1 MKYSTE
7 YMEGDRELKKYDQR
21 KTPLFDALKTHIEE
35 EVVPFHVPGHK
46 HGKGLKEYTDYVGE
60 TVMKM
65 DVNGMEDLDNA
76 NNPVSVIRESQE
88 LLADAFKAEHA
99 YFLNN
104 GTSQGVQTMIMSAC
118 DPGEKIIIPRNAH
131 KSTIGGIILSGAIP
145 VYVPPVINEQLGIA
159 MAVESEVIRE
169 ALSHNPHIKSV
180 FIVNPTYYGAVSDL
194 KSIVRA
200 AHRRGASVL
209 VDEAHGA
216 HMAFNDDFPLTA
228 MEVGADMSA
237 SSTHKTVGSLTQS
250 SILLLRGNKIAPERV
265 KQTLGLTHTTSSSYL
280 LMTSVDVAR
289 KQLALE
295 GEDLLEET
303 LRLARYARAAI
314 NEIPG
319 LYAFGTELVGQA
331 GCYDM
336 DETKLGI
343 HVRRLGLTGYEME
356 KILRWE
362 YKIQVEMADLYNVM
376 AIITIGDTKENLD
389 RLIQALREIAE
400 KQGVQEVRN
409 ATQIPHV
416 PELIVTPRDAFYSHK
431 KAVRLED
438 SVGEIAAEMIMAYP
452 PGIPVVCPGERIT
465 KEVVD
470 YVKVLKEEN
479 CQLQGTADPYADYI
493 RVLGM

>member
-1 MKYSTE
+1 MS
-7 YMEGDRELKKYDQR
+7 RRYDQR
-21 KTPLFDALKTHIEE
+21 KTPLFDALRKHISEDII
-35 EVVPFHVPGHK
+35 PFHVPGHK
-46 HGKGLKEYTDYVGE
+46 HGKGMDEFTTYVGE
-60 TVMKM
+60 TIMKM
-65 DVNGMEDLDNA
+65 DVNGMNDLDNA
-76 NNPVSVIRESQE
+76 NNPVSVIKEAEE

-99 YFLNN
+99 YFLTN
-104 GTSQGVQTMIMSAC
+104 GTSQGVEAMIMSAC

-131 KSTIGGIILSGAIP
+131 KSAINGIILSGAIP
-145 VYVPPVINEQLGIA
+145 VYVPPVINEDLGIA
-159 MAVESEVIRE
+159 MAVEADVIRA
-169 ALSHNPHIKSV
+169 ALVEHSYVKSV
-180 FIVNPTYYGAVSDL
+180 FVVNPTYYGAVSDL

-250 SILLLRGNKIAPERV
+250 SILLLRGNKITPERV
-265 KQTLGLTHTTSSSYL
+265 KQTLGLIQSTSCSYL
-280 LMTSVDVAR
+280 LMSSIDVAR
-289 KQLALE
+289 KQLALH

-303 LRLARYARAAI
+303 LYLARYARDTI
-314 NEIPG
+314 NLIPG
-319 LYAFGTELVGQA
+319 LYAFGREWVGKP
-331 GCYDM
+331 GCNEF

-356 KILRWE
+356 KILRYD
-362 YKIQVEMADLYNVM
+362 YKIQVEMADLYNIM
-376 AIITIGDTKENLD
+376 AIITLGDNKQD
-389 RLIQALREIAE
+389 IDHLIEALEDIAK
-400 KQGVQEVRN
+400 KQGIQEIKN

-416 PELIVTPRDAFYSHK
+416 PELIVSPRDAFYSHK
-431 KAVRLED
+431 KVVALEN

-465 KEVVD
+465 QEIID
-470 YVKVLKEEN
+470 YVKVLKEER
-479 CQLQGTADPYADYI
+479 CQLQGTADPYVNYI